1 MIVTHTSSRTSLL
14 EVEEPRMP
22 AKGTGLAELHTGCVD
37 EPGADESQR
46 LVQKHGMVITRTPF
60 RISFFGGGSDYPIY
74 YREHGG
80 EVLSTT
86 INQYCYITCRY
97 LPPFFDYK
105 YRIRYSRSELA
116 NSIDE
121 IEHPSVRE
129 CLRFCGIDR
138 GVEIVHTSDIPAT
151 SGIGSSSSFTV
162 GLLQALYAL
171 KGEMVT
177 KRRLAA
183 DAIHVEQDI
192 IGESVGSQ
200 DQTAAAFGGFNHVEF
215 GGRNDG
221 IFVQPVVLPTEKLDY
236 LQDNLFF
243 YFTGFTRY
251 ASEIATE
258 QIRNTPQKLTPLRR
272 MREMVPEALDIL
284 RGPVSGYDDFGR
296 LLHEAWMLKRGLTNL
311 ISNRQIDE
319 IYDTAIRAGALGG
332 KLCGAG
338 GGGFFLFYVPRNRQV
353 QVKEALKHLLLVPIR
368 FEDLAA
374 HVVFY
379 AH

>member
-1 MIVTHTSSRTSLL
+1 MTIMHPSSEVSLCDL
-14 EVEEPRMP
+14 EGSRLSG
-22 AKGTGLAELHTGCVD
+22 KGVGLAELHAGYPDTAGV
-37 EPGADESQR
+37 PGGYR
-46 LVQKHGMVITRTPF
+46 LVQGHPMIITRTPF
-60 RISFFGGGSDYPIY
+60 RISFFGGGSDYPVY

-105 YRIRYSRSELA
+105 YRIRYSKSELT
-116 NSIDE
+116 NTIDE

-129 CLRFCGIDR
+129 CLRFCGIEH
-138 GVEIVHTSDIPAT
+138 GVEIVHTSDIPAM

-183 DAIHVEQDI
+183 DAIHIEQNI

-200 DQTAAAFGGFNHVEF
+200 DQTAAAFGGFNHIEF
-215 GGRNDG
+215 GGRNGG
-221 IFVQPVVLPTEKLDY
+221 IFVQPVVLPPEKLSY

-243 YFTGFTRY
+243 YFTGFSRY

-258 QIRNTPQKLTPLRR
+258 QVRNTQQKLSELRL
-272 MREMVPEALDIL
+272 MREMVPEAMEIL
-284 RGPVSGYDDFGR
+284 RGPVHGYSDFGR
-296 LLHEAWMLKRGLTNL
+296 LMHESWMLKRGLTDL
-311 ISNRQIDE
+311 ISNSKIDE
-319 IYDTAIRAGALGG
+319 IYETAIRAGALGG

-338 GGGFFLFYVPRNRQV
+338 GGGFFLFYVPPARQT
-353 QVKEALKHLLLVPIR
+353 QVKEALKHLLLVPIQ
-368 FEDLAA
+368 FENLAA
-374 HVVFY
+374 HIVFY
-379 AH
+379 AN